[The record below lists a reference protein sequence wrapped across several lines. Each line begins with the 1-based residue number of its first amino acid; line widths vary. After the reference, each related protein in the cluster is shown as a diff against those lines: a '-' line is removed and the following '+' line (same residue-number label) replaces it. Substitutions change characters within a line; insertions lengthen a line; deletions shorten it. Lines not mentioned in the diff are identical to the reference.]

1 MTRFN
6 FIFISSLILF
16 FNTNLLCEESEKL
29 KIGLL
34 APFSGEY
41 ENLGNSLLL
50 SSQLALNEIGDKNII
65 IVPRDSG
72 SDDKKKLN
80 ESIKDLINQDI
91 KIIVGPIQSNYFN
104 ELEKYKNTIFIS
116 LSNKYPEIRSNVISI
131 GISLESQLNILE
143 KFIKKE
149 KRKKTLILF
158 PNNNYAE
165 FVENKIKDLKIKNFK
180 VFKYSPDPKIL
191 TGEIQNLTNY
201 TQRKRNLELRKK
213 MLEDK
218 EDEQSKKELNY
229 LEQLYTIGNVNF
241 DSIIVIDFGSSL
253 KSLLTSLVF
262 SDVNENTV
270 LFTTIN
276 QWFDESIFFENT
288 INNLYYPSVDLKE
301 FQKYNKV
308 YTKTFNSQPNEITIL
323 SYDAIGLIYFIWKK
337 NKKISS
343 INDFLIK
350 DKIKGKIGVF
360 SFKDRKVSQELK
372 IYRLKDKKF
381 TLY

>member
-253 KSLLTSLVF
+253 KSLLTSLAF

>member
-1 MTRFN
+1 MDTRER
-6 FIFISSLILF
+6 IHLF
-16 FNTNLLCEESEKL
+16 FSHEK
-29 KIGLL
+29 
-34 APFSGEY
+34 P
-41 ENLGNSLLL
+41 
-50 SSQLALNEIGDKNII
+50 SS
-65 IVPRDSG
+65 
-72 SDDKKKLN
+72 
-80 ESIKDLINQDI
+80 
-91 KIIVGPIQSNYFN
+91 
-104 ELEKYKNTIFIS
+104 
-116 LSNKYPEIRSNVISI
+116 
-131 GISLESQLNILE
+131 
-143 KFIKKE
+143 
-149 KRKKTLILF
+149 
-158 PNNNYAE
+158 
-165 FVENKIKDLKIKNFK
+165 LKIKNFK

>member
-149 KRKKTLILF
+149 KIKKTLILF

-253 KSLLTSLVF
+253 KSLLTSLAF